1 MKPTLGQQ
9 LDTQARRLVPAA
21 AAVALVLL
29 SAMPLHVPGLARVMP
44 LLALVGVYHWSAYRP
59 DLMPAP
65 VVFALG
71 LFQDIVGGG
80 PLGLY
85 AAVFLLV
92 HGGVVSQARFFV
104 GKGFAVLWFG
114 FALMAGAGAVV
125 AWVATALF
133 NAALVD
139 AWALLYQYLLT
150 LGVFPILSRLF
161 LRWHPSLVAGS

>member
-21 AAVALVLL
+21 ATLALILLAAVP
-29 SAMPLHVPGLARVMP
+29 SHVPGLARIMP
-44 LLALVGVYHWSAYRP
+44 LLALIGVYHWTAYRP
-59 DLMPAP
+59 DLMPAR
-65 VVFALG
+65 VVFAIG

-104 GKGFAVLWFG
+104 GKGFVVLWFG
-114 FALMAGAGAVV
+114 FVLMSAAAAAV
-125 AWVATALF
+125 AWVVTVLF
-133 NAALVD
+133 HTALVD
-139 AWALLYQYLLT
+139 PSALFYQYLLT

-161 LRWHPSLVAGS
+161 LRWHPVLVAEG